1 MWDLFENIHGVKK
14 DMNDD
19 IMLEKL
25 YDRMIQNLQM
35 YHPAAKNSKAIRKA
49 FETARAAHAG
59 QVRKSGEPFIIH
71 PLEVAIILSELRLD
85 KETIIAALLHDVVE
99 DTLLTTEDIKNE
111 FGEEI
116 MFLVDGVT
124 KLSRMSS
131 SVSKAEMKLESFRK
145 LIMAAATDIRVII
158 IKLADRLHNMRTLQ
172 FQKPEKQIEVAA
184 ETMDLYSPIAQRL
197 GISVLSTEMEDLAF
211 SYLFPEEFKQ
221 ISYKLSKM
229 NHDRG
234 MENIISE
241 IDRELGND
249 GFRFELRYER
259 KHLFSIYRKMIN
271 RQKTL
276 EEMYD
281 ISALKI
287 ITGSKR
293 DCYLILGML
302 HCFFTPVPNRFKDYI
317 AVPKENMYQSLHTT
331 LVSKGGRRFE
341 VQIKTKEMD
350 SIAKFGVLAHWKYGE
365 SNIDAK
371 EISKGQME
379 KSIWLKQIL
388 EWQRDITNNTE
399 FIELVKGDF
408 DLFSETISCFTPK
421 GDVKRLQ
428 KGSTAVDFAYA
439 IHSDIG
445 DSMIGVFVNS
455 AKREPDY
462 VLQNGDCVEILTAQ
476 DSAGPQKEWL
486 AFVKTSNAKNK
497 IKKHFR
503 DSFLQE
509 FGDYQWKEGQE
520 SEQKKYQV
528 RLNIFMQKLGG
539 FKKFQPVSQY
549 FFSGK
554 VEVQEF
560 SYCEKDGILTI
571 VLQMKDEKELRQMIG
586 ELNSLQYIEKVSL
599 GNVKDERK

>member
-1 MWDLFENIHGVKK
+1 
-14 DMNDD
+14 MNDD
-19 IMLEKL
+19 IMLEEL
-25 YDRMIQNLQM
+25 YDRMIHNLQT
-35 YHPAAKNSKAIRKA
+35 YHPAAKNSKKIRRA
-49 FETARAAHAG
+49 FETAKAAHAG

-85 KETIIAALLHDVVE
+85 KETLIAALLHDVVE

-111 FGEEI
+111 FGEEV

-124 KLSRMSS
+124 KLSKMSS

-145 LIMAAATDIRVII
+145 LIMAAAADIRVII

-172 FQKPEKQIEVAA
+172 FQKPEKQLEIAA

-197 GISVLSTEMEDLAF
+197 GISILNTEMEDLAF
-211 SYLFPEEFKQ
+211 SYLFPKEFKE
-221 ISYKLSKM
+221 ISYKLSTM
-229 NHDRG
+229 NHDEG
-234 MENIISE
+234 MDNIIAE
-241 IDRELGND
+241 IERELGND
-249 GFRFELRYER
+249 GFHFEFRYER

-287 ITGSKR
+287 ITGSRR

-302 HCFFTPVPNRFKDYI
+302 HCLFTPVPNRFKDYI

-365 SNIDAK
+365 SNVDAK
-371 EISKGQME
+371 EISKSQME
-379 KSIWLKQIL
+379 KAIWLKQIL
-388 EWQRDITNNTE
+388 EWQQDITNNKE
-399 FIELVKGDF
+399 FIELVKRDF

-445 DSMIGVFVNS
+445 DRMIGVYVNS
-455 AKREPDY
+455 ARREPDY
-462 VLQNGDCVEILTAQ
+462 VLQSGDCVEILTAP
-476 DSAGPQKEWL
+476 DSSGPQKEWL
-486 AFVKTSNAKNK
+486 SFVKTSNAKNK
-497 IKKHFR
+497 IKKHF
-503 DSFLQE
+503 
-509 FGDYQWKEGQE
+509 K
-520 SEQKKYQV
+520 
-528 RLNIFMQKLGG
+528 
-539 FKKFQPVSQY
+539 
-549 FFSGK
+549 
-554 VEVQEF
+554 
-560 SYCEKDGILTI
+560 
-571 VLQMKDEKELRQMIG
+571 IG
-586 ELNSLQYIEKVSL
+586 RAHV
-599 GNVKDERK
+599 

>member
-1 MWDLFENIHGVKK
+1 
-14 DMNDD
+14 MNDD
-19 IMLEKL
+19 IMLEEL
-25 YDRMIQNLQM
+25 YDRMIHNLQT
-35 YHPAAKNSKAIRKA
+35 YHPAAKNSKKIRRA
-49 FETARAAHAG
+49 FETAKAAHAG

-85 KETIIAALLHDVVE
+85 KETLIAALLHDVVE

-111 FGEEI
+111 FGEEV

-124 KLSRMSS
+124 KLSKMSS

-145 LIMAAATDIRVII
+145 LIMAAAADIRVII

-172 FQKPEKQIEVAA
+172 FQKPEKQLEIAA
-184 ETMDLYSPIAQRL
+184 ETMDLYSPIAHRL
-197 GISVLSTEMEDLAF
+197 GISILNTEMEDLAF
-211 SYLFPEEFKQ
+211 SYRFPKEFKE
-221 ISYKLSKM
+221 ISYKLSTM
-229 NHDRG
+229 NHDEG
-234 MENIISE
+234 MDNIIAE
-241 IDRELGND
+241 IERELGND
-249 GFRFELRYER
+249 GFHFEFRYER

-287 ITGSKR
+287 ITGSRR

-302 HCFFTPVPNRFKDYI
+302 HCLFTPVPNRFKDYI

-365 SNIDAK
+365 SNVDAK
-371 EISKGQME
+371 EISKSQME
-379 KSIWLKQIL
+379 KAIWLKQIL
-388 EWQRDITNNTE
+388 EWQQDITNNKE
-399 FIELVKGDF
+399 FIELVKRDF

-445 DSMIGVFVNS
+445 DRMIGVYVNS
-455 AKREPDY
+455 ARREPDY
-462 VLQNGDCVEILTAQ
+462 VLQSGDCVEILTAP
-476 DSAGPQKEWL
+476 DSSGPQKEWL
-486 AFVKTSNAKNK
+486 SFVKTSNAKNK
-497 IKKHFR
+497 IKKHFK
-503 DSFLQE
+503 DSFLRE
-509 FGDYQWKEGQE
+509 FGDYGWEEGQE
-520 SEQKKYQV
+520 PEQKECQV
-528 RLNIFMQKLGG
+528 RLNIYIQKSGG
-539 FKKFQPVSQY
+539 FKKFRPVSQY
-549 FFSGK
+549 FFSRRINI
-554 VEVQEF
+554 QEF
-560 SYCEKDGILTI
+560 SFSEKEGILTI
-571 VLQMKDEKELRQMIG
+571 VLQPKSEKEMRQVIG
-586 ELNSLQYIEKVSL
+586 ELNSLQYIEKVEL
-599 GNVKDERK
+599 GK